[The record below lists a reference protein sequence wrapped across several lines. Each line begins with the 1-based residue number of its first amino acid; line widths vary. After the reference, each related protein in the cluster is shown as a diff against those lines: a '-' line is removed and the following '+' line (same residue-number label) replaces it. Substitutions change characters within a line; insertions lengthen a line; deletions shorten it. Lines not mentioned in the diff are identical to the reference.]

1 MRRSLW
7 ALTGAACA
15 VCASVAVMAAGMPA
29 GHTQYGTWGVDLS
42 SMDKSVKPGDNFFSY
57 VNGTWYK
64 TAVIPPDRASTGS
77 FQNLRIL
84 SEKRMQEIAAS
95 LDAKPYASLT
105 DEEKKLRDLYDAFN
119 DQKQIDAAGLA
130 PATSDLDYIAG
141 LKTLDDVA
149 IAMGRP
155 DLGLDGPF
163 TGGIGID
170 AKDSGKYQIDLSQAG
185 LGLPDRDYYL
195 KDDPDLAKTRDAYK
209 AHLVKV
215 FTMAG
220 LSDPDKRA
228 AAVYDLEHKLAEADW
243 SREQDRDV
251 DKIYNPMTIT
261 QLKALAPKFPWDVY
275 FKATTISPVNTA
287 GERVLI
293 VAEKDAFP
301 KIAQIYADTPVSVW
315 RDYLT
320 AHYIHSYA
328 AYLPSSFDDENFAF
342 YGTVLQG
349 NSQQL
354 PRATRA
360 AHLLDNSMGEAL
372 GKIYVGKYFPPAA
385 KAKALELVN
394 NLLKAYDADIRTLA
408 WMTPAT
414 REKALYKLHHFGVKI
429 GYPDHWRDYS
439 SLVIKRDDL
448 LGDIKRANVF
458 EFNRQL
464 VRIDQPVD
472 KTEWGMTPPTV
483 NAYNN
488 FQGNEIVFPAAIM
501 QPPFFDPNAD
511 DAVNYGGVGAVI
523 GHEISHGFD
532 DQGSKFDYSGAL
544 NNWWTDADRT
554 AFEVRV
560 KALGAQYDSYEPLP
574 GLHIKG
580 ANTMG
585 ENIADNAGITI
596 ALKAYHFSLNGK
608 PAPVLD
614 GYTGDQRFYLSYG
627 QIWQGKLREGAL
639 RQQVLS
645 NEHSPPEFRAI
656 GATRN
661 QDEWY
666 AAFGA
671 KPGDKYYLAPD
682 QRIHFW

>member
-1 MRRSLW
+1 MRRSLI
-7 ALTGAACA
+7 ALAGLMT
-15 VCASVAVMAAGMPA
+15 ASVAITAAFGA
-29 GHTQYGTWGVDLS
+29 GKTEYGTWGFDTS
-42 SMDKSVKPGDNFFSY
+42 AMDKTVKPGDNFFMF

-64 TAVIPPDRASTGS
+64 NAVIPPDRASTGS
-77 FQNLRIL
+77 FQNLRIA
-84 SEKRMQEIAAS
+84 SEKHMQEIAAT
-95 LDAKPYASLT
+95 LDAKPYDQLS

-130 PATSDLDYIAG
+130 PAKPDLDYIAH

-149 IAMGRP
+149 TAMGRP

-163 TGGIGID
+163 GGGISVD
-170 AKDSGKYQIDLSQAG
+170 PKNPMKYQVFTGQSG

-195 KDDPDLAKTRDAYK
+195 KTDPDIVKAQDAYK
-209 AHLVKV
+209 AHLTKV
-215 FTMAG
+215 FTMVG

-228 AAVYDLEHKLAEADW
+228 AAVYDLEHKLADVMW

-251 DKIYNPMTIT
+251 DAIVNPMTIS
-261 QLKALAPKFPWDVY
+261 QIKNLAPKFPWDSY
-275 FKATTISPVNTA
+275 FKASTIPTTNA
-287 GERVLI
+287 QGERVMN
-293 VAEKDAFP
+293 VGEKSAFP
-301 KIAQIYADTPVSVW
+301 KIAEVFAATPVSVW

-320 AHYIHSYA
+320 AHYIHTYA
-328 AYLPSSFDDENFAF
+328 AYLPSSFDQEDFAF
-342 YGTVLQG
+342 YGTALQG
-349 NSQQL
+349 NTQQL
-354 PRATRA
+354 PRATRGT
-360 AHLLDNSMGEAL
+360 HLLDNSMGEAL
-372 GKIYVGKYFPPAA
+372 GKLYVAKYFPPEA
-385 KAKALELVN
+385 KAKAVELVD
-394 NLLKAYDADIRTLA
+394 NLLKAYDADIKTLA

-414 REKALYKLHHFGVKI
+414 REKALYKLHHYTIKI

-439 SLVIKRDDL
+439 ALVIKRDDL
-448 LGDIKRANVF
+448 LGDIKRANLF

-472 KTEWGMTPPTV
+472 KTEWGMSPPTV
-483 NAYNN
+483 NAYYNP
-488 FQGNEIVFPAAIM
+488 QANEIVFPAAIL

-511 DAVNYGGVGAVI
+511 DAVNYGGIGAVI

-532 DQGSKFDYSGAL
+532 DQGSKFDAVGAVS
-544 NNWWTDADRT
+544 NWWTDADRQ
-554 AFEVRV
+554 AFEQRV

-580 ANTMG
+580 NNTMG

-596 ALKAYHFSLNGK
+596 ALKAYHISLGGK
-608 PAPVLD
+608 KAKLID
-614 GYTGDQRFYLSYG
+614 GYTGDQRFYLSFG

-666 AAFGA
+666 DAFGV
-671 KPGDKYYLAPD
+671 KQGDKYYLPPD
-682 QRIHFW
+682 QRVHFW

>member
-1 MRRSLW
+1 MRRSLI
-7 ALTGAACA
+7 ALTGLACA
-15 VCASVAVMAAGMPA
+15 AFIGTAAMAAG

-42 SMDKSVKPGDNFFSY
+42 AMDKSVKPGDNFFMY
-57 VNGTWYK
+57 VNGNWYK
-64 TAVIPPDRASTGS
+64 KAVIPADRSSIGS
-77 FQNLRIL
+77 FISLRIL

-95 LDAKPYASLT
+95 LDAKPYDQLSA
-105 DEEKKLRDLYDAFN
+105 EEKKLRDLYDAFN
-119 DQKQIDAAGLA
+119 DQKQIDANGLT
-130 PATSDLDYIAG
+130 PAKADLDYIAG
-141 LKTLDDVA
+141 LKTSDDVA
-149 IAMGRP
+149 TAMGRP
-155 DLGLDGPF
+155 DLGLDSPF
-163 TGGIGID
+163 AASIGID
-170 AKDSGKYQIDLSQAG
+170 AKDPTKYQIDLSQAG
-185 LGLPDRDYYL
+185 LGMPDRDYYL
-195 KDDPDLAKTRDAYK
+195 KTDAEIVKTQDAYK
-209 AHLVKV
+209 AHLAKV
-215 FTMAG
+215 FTMVG

-228 AAVYDLEHKLAEADW
+228 AGVYDLEHKLAEVMW
-243 SREQDRDV
+243 SREEDRDV
-251 DKIYNPMTIT
+251 DKIFNPMTLT
-261 QLKALAPKFPWDVY
+261 QLKALAPHFPWDTF
-275 FKATTISPVNTA
+275 FKATTIPTSNA
-287 GERVLI
+287 SGERVLL
-293 VAEKDAFP
+293 VAEKSAFP
-301 KIAQIYADTPVSVW
+301 KIADVFAGTPVSVW

-328 AYLPSSFDDENFAF
+328 AYLPSSFDNENFAF

-349 NSQQL
+349 STQQL

-360 AHLLDNSMGEAL
+360 THLLDNAMGEAL
-372 GKIYVGKYFPPAA
+372 GKLYVAKYFPPEA
-385 KAKALELVN
+385 KAKAVELVN
-394 NLLKAYDADIRTLA
+394 NLLKAYDADIKTLA

-414 REKALYKLHHFGVKI
+414 REKALFKLHHFGVKI
-429 GYPDHWRDYS
+429 GYPDKWRDYS
-439 SLVIKRDDL
+439 ALEIKRDDL
-448 LGDIKRANVF
+448 LGNIKRANLF
-458 EFNRQL
+458 EFHRQL

-511 DAVNYGGVGAVI
+511 DAVNYGGIGAVI

-532 DQGSKFDYSGAL
+532 DQGSKFDYQGAF
-544 NNWWTDADRT
+544 NNWWTDEDRK
-554 AFEVRV
+554 AFEARV
-560 KALGAQYDSYEPLP
+560 KALGAQYDAYEPLP

-580 ANTMG
+580 DNTMG

-608 PAPVLD
+608 KAKVID

-627 QIWQGKLREGAL
+627 QIWQGKMRDGAL

-666 AAFGA
+666 AAFPDI
-671 KPGDKYYLAPD
+671 KPGQKYYLAPE
-682 QRIHFW
+682 QRVHFW

>member
-1 MRRSLW
+1 MRRSLL
-7 ALTGAACA
+7 ALAGVACAAC
-15 VCASVAVMAAGMPA
+15 VSVAALAAGK
-29 GHTQYGTWGVDLS
+29 TEYGTWGVDLT
-42 SMDKSVKPGDNFFSY
+42 SMDKSVKPGDNFFMY
-57 VNGTWYK
+57 VNGDWYK
-64 TAVIPPDRASTGS
+64 KAEIPADRSSIGS
-77 FQNLRIL
+77 FIQLRIR
-84 SEKRMQEIAAS
+84 SEKQMQEIAAS
-95 LDAKPYASLT
+95 LDAKPYDQLT

-119 DQKQIDAAGLA
+119 DQKQIDERGLA
-130 PATSDLDYIAG
+130 PAKPDLDYIAH
-141 LKTLDDVA
+141 LKTLTDVA
-149 IAMGRP
+149 TAMGRP

-163 TGGIGID
+163 GGGIGVD
-170 AKDSGKYQIDLSQAG
+170 PKDPNKYQVGFGQAG
-185 LGLPDRDYYL
+185 LGMPDRDYYL
-195 KDDPDLAKTRDAYK
+195 KTDPEIVKTQDAYK

-215 FTMAG
+215 FTMVG

-228 AAVYDLEHKLAEADW
+228 AAVYDLEHKLAEVMW

-251 DKIYNPMTIT
+251 DAIINPMTLT
-261 QLKALAPKFPWDVY
+261 QIKALAPQFPWDAY
-275 FKATTISPVNTA
+275 FKATTITA
-287 GERVLI
+287 TNAQGDRIINVGE
-293 VAEKDAFP
+293 KSAFP
-301 KIAQIYADTPVSVW
+301 KIAEVFASTPVAVW

-328 AYLPSSFDDENFAF
+328 PYLPSSFDEENFAF
-342 YGTVLQG
+342 YGTVLSG
-349 NSQQL
+349 STQQL
-354 PRATRA
+354 PRTTRA

-372 GKIYVGKYFPPAA
+372 GKLYVAKYFPPEA
-385 KAKALELVN
+385 KAKAEELVH
-394 NLLKAYDADIRTLA
+394 NLLKAYDADIQTLA

-414 REKALYKLHHFGVKI
+414 REKALYKLHHYTLKI
-429 GYPDHWRDYS
+429 GYPDKWRDYS

-448 LGDIKRANVF
+448 LGDIKRANLF

-472 KTEWGMTPPTV
+472 KTEWGMSPPTV
-483 NAYNN
+483 NAYYNP
-488 FQGNEIVFPAAIM
+488 QANEIVFPAAIL

-511 DAVNYGGVGAVI
+511 DAVNYGGIGAVI

-532 DQGSKFDYSGAL
+532 DQGSKFDAMGAVA
-544 NNWWTDADRT
+544 NWWTDADRK
-554 AFEVRV
+554 AFEERV

-580 ANTMG
+580 NNTMG

-596 ALKAYHFSLNGK
+596 ALKAYHISLNGK
-608 PAPVLD
+608 KAKVID

-627 QIWQGKLREGAL
+627 QIWQAKMRDSAL

-645 NEHSPPEFRAI
+645 NEHSPGEFRAI

-666 AAFGA
+666 TAFPSI

-682 QRIHFW
+682 QRVHFW

>member
-1 MRRSLW
+1 MRRSLI
-7 ALTGAACA
+7 ALTGMACAAC
-15 VCASVAVMAAGMPA
+15 VSVAALAAT

-42 SMDKSVKPGDNFFSY
+42 AMDKSVNPGDNFFNY
-57 VNGTWYK
+57 VNGNWFK

-77 FQNLRIL
+77 FQNLRIS
-84 SEKRMQEIAAS
+84 SEKRMGEIVAS
-95 LDAKPYASLT
+95 LDAKPYDQLSG
-105 DEEKKLRDLYDAFN
+105 EEKKLRDLYDAFV

-130 PATSDLDYIAG
+130 PAKPDLDYIAG
-141 LKTLDDVA
+141 LKTPEDVA
-149 IAMGRP
+149 AAMGRP

-163 TGGIGID
+163 GGGIGVD
-170 AKDSGKYQIDLSQAG
+170 PKDPMKYQLALGQAG

-195 KDDPDLAKTRDAYK
+195 KTDAEIVKAQDAYK

-215 FTMAG
+215 FTMVG

-228 AAVYDLEHKLAEADW
+228 AAVYDLEHKLAEVMW
-243 SREQDRDV
+243 SREQDRDI
-251 DKIYNPMTIT
+251 DAIINPMTPT
-261 QLKALAPKFPWDVY
+261 QIKTLAPKFPWDAY
-275 FKATTISPVNTA
+275 FKASTIPTTNAA
-287 GERVLI
+287 GERIINVG
-293 VAEKDAFP
+293 EKSAFP
-301 KIAQIYADTPVSVW
+301 KIADVFAATPVSVW

-320 AHYIHSYA
+320 AHYIHTYA
-328 AYLPSSFDDENFAF
+328 AYLPSSFDAEDFSF

-349 NSQQL
+349 NTQQL
-354 PRATRA
+354 PRATRGT
-360 AHLLDNSMGEAL
+360 HLLDNAMGEAL
-372 GKIYVGKYFPPAA
+372 GKLYVAKYFPPEA
-385 KAKALELVN
+385 KAKAVALVN

-414 REKALYKLHHFGVKI
+414 REKALYKLHHYTIKI

-439 SLVIKRDDL
+439 ALVIKRDDL
-448 LGDIKRANVF
+448 LGDIKRANLF

-472 KTEWGMTPPTV
+472 KTEWGMSPPTV
-483 NAYNN
+483 NAYYNP
-488 FQGNEIVFPAAIM
+488 QANEIVFPAAIL

-511 DAVNYGGVGAVI
+511 DAVNYGGIGAVI

-532 DQGSKFDYSGAL
+532 DQGSKFDAVGAVA
-544 NNWWTDADRT
+544 NWWTPEDAK
-554 AFEVRV
+554 AFQERV

-580 ANTMG
+580 QNTMG

-596 ALKAYHFSLNGK
+596 ALKAYHISLNGK
-608 PAPVLD
+608 KAKVLD

-627 QIWQGKLREGAL
+627 QIWQGKYREGAL
-639 RQQVLS
+639 RQQILS

-666 AAFGA
+666 AAFPQIKA
-671 KPGDKYYLAPD
+671 DQKYYLPPD
-682 QRIHFW
+682 QRVHFW